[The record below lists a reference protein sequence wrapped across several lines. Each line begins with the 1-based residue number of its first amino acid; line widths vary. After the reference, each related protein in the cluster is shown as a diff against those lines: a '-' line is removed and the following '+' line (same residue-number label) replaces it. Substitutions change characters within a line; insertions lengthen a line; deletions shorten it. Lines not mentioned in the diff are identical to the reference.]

1 MKPIAY
7 LTLNKIDY
15 PILKVKEGY
24 IAVDENA
31 EIKDGDY
38 RFNGVHVVIHN
49 PDMSTKGSVKIIAS
63 TFPLEGVERFEM
75 PIPKVNF
82 HRLANE
88 EWNKQIELKN
98 AVDDGYVPATFI
110 FGLEAGYKASQS
122 KGTFIKEQARLIFNE
137 GFAIGNSQIE
147 ESEGSE
153 HFYDSDFERIIQS
166 LLPRYEVEMEEYK
179 HNSCVNKCASYPS
192 ECLCKM
198 EGIKPLTYEKD
209 GVTYLKLKH

>member
-24 IAVDENA
+24 VVVGENA
-31 EIKDGDY
+31 EIKGGDY

-49 PDMSTKGSVKIIAS
+49 PDMSSKGSVKIIVS
-63 TFPLEGVERFEM
+63 TFPLEGVKRFEM
-75 PIPKVNF
+75 VDEIEDLIKSIHLDRANLQHIAEYLRVNGT
-82 HRLANE
+82 LYT
-88 EWNKQIELKN
+88 ELKR
-98 AVDDGYVPATFI
+98 I
-110 FGLEAGYKASQS
+110 LKAAQS
-122 KGTFIKEQARLIFNE
+122 KGTFTEEQARLIFNE

-166 LLPRYEVEMEEYK
+166 LLPRYEVMF
-179 HNSCVNKCASYPS
+179 VNY
-192 ECLCKM
+192 
-198 EGIKPLTYEKD
+198 
-209 GVTYLKLKH
+209 